1 MIVVILGL
9 GLMFGAVLF
18 TVLFYGTG
26 GETNAA
32 AILGIFLPAV
42 TGVVGFV
49 FGIKTGTDA
58 GAKTGKDMVASS
70 KKANADAANSS
81 LALINSLEPALD
93 NILKAHPP
101 PATTKF
107 QSFAAKAGGPAPHVE
122 LQQYRDE
129 YNKTIAQIQGR
140 LKQAA
145 GIA

>member
-1 MIVVILGL
+1 MIVVIVGL

-18 TVLFYGTG
+18 TVLFYGAG

-58 GAKTGKDMVASS
+58 GAKASKDMAASS
-70 KKANADAANSS
+70 KKDNADAANST

-107 QSFAAKAGGPAPHVE
+107 QSLAATPGGQVPHVE

-145 GIA
+145 RIA